1 MKNTFLKPAS
11 IALVLSLFVFSSGC
25 DGNDNDEASQSF
37 DQMST
42 MMGSAFNTFGA
53 VAADIIITSSQ
64 KSKPIYDC
72 DDSGTVDYNSTG
84 TPNVYSLVLNG
95 CDGIDGTVNLG
106 LVTDISE
113 TGITLDLSLDG
124 NLTEACTMTM
134 NNFSMRVT
142 STQSGAS
149 EIVLGGGL
157 ASTCNDEA
165 FSCTFNNSS
174 LTSGSETAL
183 VEQNC
188 SASIG

>member
-1 MKNTFLKPAS
+1 MNNIFLKPTS
-11 IALVLSLFVFSSGC
+11 IALMLGLFVFSSGC
-25 DGNDNDEASQSF
+25 DSNKDADASASF
-37 DQMST
+37 DQMGT
-42 MMGSAFNTFGA
+42 MMGSAFNIFGD

-64 KSKPIYDC
+64 KSQPIFDC
-72 DDSGTVDYNSTG
+72 DDAGTVDYNNTG
-84 TPNVYSLVLNG
+84 TPNVYNLVLDG

-113 TGITLDLSLDG
+113 TGVSLDLSLDG
-124 NLTEACTMTM
+124 NLTEACTMTL

-142 STQSGAS
+142 STQSGTS

-157 ASTCNDEA
+157 ASTCNGEA

-174 LTSGSETAL
+174 LTSGSESAL

-188 SASIG
+188 SATIG